1 MHRLDDDCATVITP
15 WLLGDKADD
24 RLQRILFV
32 FRKMKA
38 RLHWAHRKV
47 GGMERRQFVGWAGRA
62 IALSA
67 LSLALPALSLAQQP
81 DRVYRLGVMGF
92 GELDAVRKTLNPFL
106 GVLAQAGFTEGKNLQ
121 IELRVAPSESLP
133 LDAVAAELVAAK
145 PDAIFVP
152 SNPGAAA
159 LKRATSAIPIVL
171 VTGADP
177 VALGLIQ
184 SFARPGGN
192 LTGVTSLS
200 IEAGSKQVELIKEAF
215 PATRRIH
222 YFTQKANMH
231 LNEARRRHAQKLGM
245 AHDLVVVENAQDLD
259 TFFTKAPGP
268 GEVISVGL
276 SQMNFAM
283 REAIV
288 ARANAARIP
297 AIYAF
302 LEAVEAG
309 GLIAYAADLRDVVGR
324 AMQMVARILKGARP
338 AEIPF
343 EQATRVSLVINQKT
357 ARALGITIP
366 QVVLLRA
373 NRVIE

>member
-1 MHRLDDDCATVITP
+1 
-15 WLLGDKADD
+15 
-24 RLQRILFV
+24 
-32 FRKMKA
+32 
-38 RLHWAHRKV
+38 
-47 GGMERRQFVGWAGRA
+47 MERRRFVGWAGRA
-62 IALSA
+62 LAFPA

-92 GELDAVRKTLNPFL
+92 GELEAVRKALRLFL
-106 GVLAQAGFTEGKNLQ
+106 GALAQAGFTEGSNLQ
-121 IELRVAPSESLP
+121 IELRVAPGESLP
-133 LDAVAAELVAAK
+133 LDAVAAELVAAQ

-171 VTGADP
+171 VTGGDP
-177 VALGLIQ
+177 VALGLIE

-200 IEAGSKQVELIKEAF
+200 TEAGNKRVELVKEVF

-222 YFTQKANMH
+222 YMNQKTNRH
-231 LNEARRRHAQKLGM
+231 FSEEHRRHAQKLGM
-245 AHDLVVVENAQDLD
+245 AQDFAVVENARDLD
-259 TFFTKAPGP
+259 TFFARAFGP
-268 GEVISVGL
+268 DEVISVGL
-276 SQMNFAM
+276 SQTNFAM

-288 ARANAARIP
+288 ARANAARVP
-297 AIYAF
+297 AIYPF

-324 AMQMVARILKGARP
+324 AMQMIARILKGARP

-343 EQATRVSLVINQKT
+343 EQATRLSLAINQKT

-373 NRVIE
+373 DRVIE

>member
-1 MHRLDDDCATVITP
+1 
-15 WLLGDKADD
+15 
-24 RLQRILFV
+24 
-32 FRKMKA
+32 
-38 RLHWAHRKV
+38 
-47 GGMERRQFVGWAGRA
+47 MERRQFVGWAGKA

-67 LSLALPALSLAQQP
+67 LSLVLPALSLAQQP

-92 GELDAVRKTLNPFL
+92 GELDAVRKTLKPFL

-133 LDAVAAELVAAK
+133 LDAAAAELVAAK
-145 PDAIFVP
+145 PDAMFVA

-177 VALGLIQ
+177 VGLGLIQ
-184 SFARPGGN
+184 SFAHPGGN

-200 IEAGSKQVELIKEAF
+200 TEAGNKRVELVKEAF
-215 PATRRIH
+215 PGTRRIH
-222 YFTQKANMH
+222 YFNQKSNMRF
-231 LNEARRRHAQKLGM
+231 NEEHRRHAQKLGM
-245 AHDLVVVENAQDLD
+245 AHEFAVVENAHDLD
-259 TFFTKAPGP
+259 TFFTRAFGP

-276 SQMNFAM
+276 SQTNFAM

-288 ARANAARIP
+288 ARASAARVP
-297 AIYAF
+297 AIYPF
-302 LEAVEAG
+302 LEAAEAG
-309 GLIAYAADLRDVVGR
+309 GLIAYSADLRDVVGR

-338 AEIPF
+338 ADIPF

-373 NRVIE
+373 DRVIE